1 MLRSIVKLEDEVEGK
16 EREQDDSVEEEDNE
30 EDEK

>member
-16 EREQDDSVEEEDNE
+16 EGEQDDNVEEEDNE
-30 EDEK
+30 EDAK